1 MPDVGAGVIEAVSMG
16 AQWMTVDLTSDA
28 AG

>member
-1 MPDVGAGVIEAVSMG
+1 MPDVGAGVIEAVSLG
-16 AQWMTVDLTSDA
+16 AQWMTVDLTGDA